1 MPAVSSWLT
10 GTLACC
16 PVRGCTVSDSP
27 LTEDALARLLVHGPR
42 PVRVQLAE
50 YDPQWPARFDARAAE
65 LRRIL
70 GDRARLIEHIGSTSV
85 PGLAAKPIIDIVVGI
100 DDPDDEPAYL
110 PDLEAAGY
118 DLRVREPQHRCLR
131 IGEPDE
137 PVNLH
142 CYPPDHAETRKYLTF
157 RDRLRADEADRRRY
171 EVTKRSLADREWRD
185 INYYAEAKQPVI
197 DAILQRAGWR
207 G

>member
-1 MPAVSSWLT
+1 MA
-10 GTLACC
+10 GE
-16 PVRGCTVSDSP
+16 P
-27 LTEDALARLLVHGPR
+27 LTDDVLSAILMR
-42 PVRVQLAE
+42 PLRPTRVVLAE
-50 YDPQWPARFDARAAE
+50 YDPQWPVRFAARAAD

-85 PGLAAKPIIDIVVGI
+85 PGLAAKPIVDIVVGI

-118 DLRVREPQHRCLR
+118 EVRVREPGHRCLR

-142 CYPPDHAETRKYLTF
+142 CYPPDDVETRRYLAF
-157 RDRLRADEADRRRY
+157 RNRLRASDADRDLY
-171 EVTKRSLADREWRD
+171 ERTKRELAEREWRD
-185 INYYAEAKQPVI
+185 INYYAEAKWPVI
-197 DAILQRAGWR
+197 REILGRAGWEE
-207 G
+207 